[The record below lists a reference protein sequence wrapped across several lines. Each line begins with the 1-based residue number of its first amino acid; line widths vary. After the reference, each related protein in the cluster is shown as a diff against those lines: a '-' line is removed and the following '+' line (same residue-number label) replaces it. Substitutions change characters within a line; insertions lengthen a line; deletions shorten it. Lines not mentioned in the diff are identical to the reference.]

1 MKMLLQVNSNSL
13 LIKQKQKQTTKQ
25 KIYMMIKF
33 QNSTTRLSFLCC
45 IMRHQS
51 ALTIVCF
58 VGEIFL
64 NESDCEAIVIA
75 AWSLGQSL

>member
-58 VGEIFL
+58 VEEDYIFKGRR
-64 NESDCEAIVIA
+64 DCEAITLA
-75 AWSLGQSL
+75 S